1 MASDS
6 SNVLNIAVVGAGIA
20 GLTAAIALRRNGHLV
35 QIFESSE
42 NKTEIGAALGVPLNA
57 LRVLDHL
64 GISRENLKGVPVT
77 GAVFLDPKSGEGQIM
92 GRPTPNPAVAQVS
105 PPVDGKEPAP
115 TPLPQPAQGNPPRQ
129 TTLFCH
135 RSDLYEELKRLAI
148 GEGEGPP
155 VKLRLGAKI
164 LACDPEDGNIT
175 LNSGD
180 VVRADLVVGAD
191 GVNSIIRTHVTG
203 EVKKVS
209 PSGVCCFRTVFQFP
223 TVREKPELQWLTEGV
238 SGPRAAIAREGP
250 FRMLLFYPCRN
261 GTLLNFI
268 GFYTDTQEGG
278 AGWKPTASRDD
289 LIDKF
294 ADFHP
299 KFLSVMD
306 LPLHSE
312 IIKWQLGVMPFL
324 PTWIRGRAALLGD
337 AAHATLPFLAQGAA
351 MAIEEGGSIGCL
363 FPAGTKPA
371 DVPERLAAYQD
382 IRKERGEFVRTE
394 SLEQLSRLKNGGQHG
409 KFQEIQ
415 AYLFRYDA
423 IATAQAC
430 YEERFGDKLPSK

>member
-1 MASDS
+1 MPGMASDS
-6 SNVLNIAVVGAGIA
+6 SDVLNIAVVGAGIA

-35 QIFESSE
+35 QIFETSE

-77 GAVFLDPKSGEGQIM
+77 GAVYLDPKSGEGQIM
-92 GRPTPNPAVAQVS
+92 GRPAPNPAVAQVL
-105 PPVDGKEPAP
+105 PPVDAKEPAP
-115 TPLPQPAQGNPPRQ
+115 TPSPQPAQGDPPRQ

-180 VVRADLVVGAD
+180 VVHADLVVGAD
-191 GVNSIIRTHVTG
+191 GVNSVIRIHVTG
-203 EVKKVS
+203 EVKKAS
-209 PSGVCCFRTVFQFP
+209 PSG
-223 TVREKPELQWLTEGV
+223 WLTEGV

-268 GFYTDTQEGG
+268 GFYTDTQEGA

-289 LIDKF
+289 LIGKF

-324 PTWIRGRAALLGD
+324 PTWIRGRAVLLGD

-409 KFQEIQ
+409 KSQEIQ

-423 IATAQAC
+423 IDVAQAC
-430 YEERFGDKLPSK
+430 YEERFGDKLSSSL